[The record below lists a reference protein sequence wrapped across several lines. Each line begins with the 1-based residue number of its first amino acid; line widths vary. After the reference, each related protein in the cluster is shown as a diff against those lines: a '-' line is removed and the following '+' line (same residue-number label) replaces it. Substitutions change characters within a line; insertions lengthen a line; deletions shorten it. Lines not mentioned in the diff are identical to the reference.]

1 MADKTTE
8 FHNINSAVK
17 KTDDN
22 DGFILENDIE
32 KALLHPFF
40 VSAINNIYITENED
54 WELTD
59 CTDTSVDFNEEQ
71 GD

>member
-8 FHNINSAVK
+8 FHNTNPAVRK
-17 KTDDN
+17 PDDN

-32 KALLHPFF
+32 KTLLHPFF
-40 VSAINNIYITENED
+40 VSAINNIYSTENED

-59 CTDTSVDFNEEQ
+59 CTDTSVDFNEKQ

>member
-1 MADKTTE
+1 MADKITE
-8 FHNINSAVK
+8 SQNTNSAVRK
-17 KTDDN
+17 PDEI
-22 DGFILENDIE
+22 DGFILENDRE
-32 KALLHPFF
+32 KTLLHPFF

-59 CTDTSVDFNEEQ
+59 STDTSVNFNEKQ

>member
-1 MADKTTE
+1 MADKITE
-8 FHNINSAVK
+8 SHNTNPAIRKPDENE
-17 KTDDN
+17 
-22 DGFILENDIE
+22 GLILENDIE

-40 VSAINNIYITENED
+40 VSAINNIYSTENED

-59 CTDTSVDFNEEQ
+59 NTETSVNFNEKQ